1 MNIQAAEAI
10 KAKIAKLDALFDK
23 MVDGEIEASNE
34 QQQAVIDRIDEL
46 TEQLGDATAKTITSW
61 SQELASLNID

>member
-46 TEQLGDATAKTITSW
+46 TEQLSDATAKTITSW